1 MSSHKADETHRPG
14 YLVVRAD
21 EGGAYVGG
29 LMVTDASGL
38 PVDFRYTD
46 PITPTRL
53 QRALYGGV
61 LDRYLRSEVVLRT
74 LLDALET
81 APTLLVVDDPDL
93 LDEPLA
99 ACPVALLAPSGADPL
114 GPPGSRGGQ
123 GSGTFLLQTSE
134 AGHPVRVTLP
144 DGSSDEPAVVE
155 ALVALGRRTDVL
167 EPAARVRDAL
177 AVILV
182 GGDG

>member
-1 MSSHKADETHRPG
+1 MSSHSGPSKDGPRPG

-99 ACPVALLAPSGADPL
+99 A
-114 GPPGSRGGQ
+114 
-123 GSGTFLLQTSE
+123 
-134 AGHPVRVTLP
+134 
-144 DGSSDEPAVVE
+144 
-155 ALVALGRRTDVL
+155 
-167 EPAARVRDAL
+167 
-177 AVILV
+177 
-182 GGDG
+182 

>member
-1 MSSHKADETHRPG
+1 MSSHSDGHRPG

-61 LDRYLRSEVVLRT
+61 LDRYLRSEVVLGT
-74 LLDALET
+74 LLAALET
-81 APTLLVVDDPDL
+81 APTLLLVDDPDL
-93 LDEPLA
+93 LDEPLDG
-99 ACPVALLAPSGADPL
+99 CPVALLAPSGADPL

-123 GSGTFLLQTSE
+123 GTGSFLLQTAES
-134 AGHPVRVTLP
+134 GRPVRVTLP
-144 DGSSDEPAVVE
+144 EGRPGEEAVVE
-155 ALVALGRRTDVL
+155 ALVALGRRMDVL

-177 AVILV
+177 AVILA
-182 GGDG
+182 GDAD